1 MKRIA
6 AVCLLA
12 SFAVATV
19 YGKTVVGSSSASNSS
34 VSIKEMSMS
43 DIEKA
48 FGGSGFGGSF
58 SGNGVGFG
66 NVVKSYTGKPSVV
79 LKECCVY
86 PPIGTN
92 VPSSATFDRFKY
104 GRKGYFA
111 ATYIVLAQN
120 IVDIDLENL
129 VVESITDGSGKDYTK
144 KKNGDANWE
153 AEPFRS
159 SVNREAGFATFM
171 LCGGGNAWAKSLPK
185 VKGKVTVTVADK
197 MATKELSGKISSGK
211 IGEGEYSYKVKLASN
226 LMSDEKSL
234 EVSPVGSKADCELEV
249 YCGDKKLGSTGSF
262 SMNGK
267 KSYNFKKPDG
277 DDIVIKIQFPE
288 GAKKIVIPFG

>member
-6 AVCLLA
+6 SA
-12 SFAVATV
+12 SFLAALAVATV
-19 YGKTVVGSSSASNSS
+19 YGKPVTGSSSASSS
-34 VSIKEMSMS
+34 ISIEEMSSS

-48 FGGSGFGGSF
+48 FVGSGFGASF
-58 SGNGVGFG
+58 GGKGFSFGQGVT
-66 NVVKSYTGKPSVV
+66 SYTGKPSVV

-86 PPIGTN
+86 PSIGTN
-92 VPSSATFDRFKY
+92 IPRSATFDRLFKY
-104 GRKGYFA
+104 GRKGYFT

-153 AEPFRS
+153 AEPFFS

-211 IGEGEYSYKVKLASN
+211 IGEGEYSYKEARLQ
-226 LMSDEKSL
+226 LDERR
-234 EVSPVGSKADCELEV
+234 EVA
-249 YCGDKKLGSTGSF
+249 
-262 SMNGK
+262 
-267 KSYNFKKPDG
+267 
-277 DDIVIKIQFPE
+277 
-288 GAKKIVIPFG
+288 

>member
-6 AVCLLA
+6 SA
-12 SFAVATV
+12 SFLAALAVATV
-19 YGKTVVGSSSASNSS
+19 YGKPVTGSSSASSS
-34 VSIKEMSMS
+34 ISIEEMSSS

-48 FGGSGFGGSF
+48 FVGSGFGA
-58 SGNGVGFG
+58 GFG
-66 NVVKSYTGKPSVV
+66 GKGFSFGQGVTSYTGKPSVV

-92 VPSSATFDRFKY
+92 IPRSATFDRLFKY
-104 GRKGYFA
+104 RRKGYFT

-153 AEPFRS
+153 AEPFFS

-171 LCGGGNAWAKSLPK
+171 L
-185 VKGKVTVTVADK
+185 
-197 MATKELSGKISSGK
+197 
-211 IGEGEYSYKVKLASN
+211 
-226 LMSDEKSL
+226 
-234 EVSPVGSKADCELEV
+234 
-249 YCGDKKLGSTGSF
+249 
-262 SMNGK
+262 
-267 KSYNFKKPDG
+267 
-277 DDIVIKIQFPE
+277 
-288 GAKKIVIPFG
+288 

>member
-1 MKRIA
+1 M
-6 AVCLLA
+6 
-12 SFAVATV
+12 
-19 YGKTVVGSSSASNSS
+19 SS
-34 VSIKEMSMS
+34 S

-48 FGGSGFGGSF
+48 FGGSGFGGKGFSF
-58 SGNGVGFG
+58 GQGVT
-66 NVVKSYTGKPSVV
+66 SYTGKPSVV

-92 VPSSATFDRFKY
+92 VPSSATMGRFNY
-104 GRKGYFA
+104 GGKGYFT

-153 AEPFRS
+153 AETFRS
-159 SVNREAGFATFM
+159 FVNREGGFATFV
-171 LCGGGNAWAKSLPK
+171 LIGVGNAWAKSLPK
-185 VKGKVTVTVADK
+185 VKGKVTVNVADK

-277 DDIVIKIQFPE
+277 DDIVIKIKYPE
-288 GAKKIVIPFG
+288 GAKKLVVPFG

>member
-1 MKRIA
+1 MKQIA
-6 AVCLLA
+6 VASLLA
-12 SFAVATV
+12 TLAVATA
-19 YGKTVVGSSSASNSS
+19 YGKPVTGSSSASNSS

-43 DIEKA
+43 DLEKA

-86 PPIGTN
+86 PPISTN
-92 VPSSATFDRFKY
+92 VPSSATMGRFNY
-104 GRKGYFA
+104 GGKGYFT

-153 AEPFRS
+153 AETFRS
-159 SVNREAGFATFM
+159 FVNREGGFATFV
-171 LCGGGNAWAKSLPK
+171 LIGVGNAWAKSLPK
-185 VKGKVTVTVADK
+185 VKGKVPVTVADK

-226 LMSDEKSL
+226 LMSDGRLRAGGLLRGQEARQHRQLFDERK
-234 EVSPVGSKADCELEV
+234 EVL
-249 YCGDKKLGSTGSF
+249 
-262 SMNGK
+262 
-267 KSYNFKKPDG
+267 
-277 DDIVIKIQFPE
+277 
-288 GAKKIVIPFG
+288 

>member
-6 AVCLLA
+6 SA
-12 SFAVATV
+12 SFLAALAVATV
-19 YGKTVVGSSSASNSS
+19 YGKTVVGSSNASNSA
-34 VSIKEMSMS
+34 IIREMSVS

-79 LKECCVY
+79 LKECRVY

-153 AEPFRS
+153 VDPFRS
-159 SVNREAGFATFM
+159 AVNREGGFATFV
-171 LCGGGNAWAKSLPK
+171 LCGGGNAWAKSLPN
-185 VKGKVTVTVADK
+185 DK

-234 EVSPVGSKADCELEV
+234 EVSPAGSKSDCELEV
-249 YCGDKKLGSTGSF
+249 FCGDKKLDSTGSF

-277 DDIVIKIQFPE
+277 DDIVIKIKYPE
-288 GAKKIVIPFG
+288 GAKKLVVPFG

>member
-1 MKRIA
+1 
-6 AVCLLA
+6 
-12 SFAVATV
+12 
-19 YGKTVVGSSSASNSS
+19 
-34 VSIKEMSMS
+34 MS

-104 GRKGYFA
+104 GRKGYFT

-120 IVDIDLENL
+120 IVDIDLESL

-153 AEPFRS
+153 AETFRS
-159 SVNREAGFATFM
+159 FVNREGGFATFV
-171 LCGGGNAWAKSLPK
+171 LIGVGNVWAKSLPK
-185 VKGKVTVTVADK
+185 VKGKVKVTVADK

-226 LMSDEKSL
+226 LMSDEKLL
-234 EVSPVGSKADCELEV
+234 EVSPVGSKSDCELEV
-249 YCGDKKLGSTGSF
+249 FCGGRKLSRMSII
-262 SMNGK
+262 SANGK
-267 KSYNFKKPDG
+267 TSYTFKKPDG

>member
-1 MKRIA
+1 
-6 AVCLLA
+6 
-12 SFAVATV
+12 
-19 YGKTVVGSSSASNSS
+19 
-34 VSIKEMSMS
+34 MSMS

-48 FGGSGFGGSF
+48 FGGSGFGGGF
-58 SGNGVGFG
+58 SGNGVSFG
-66 NVVKSYTGKPSVV
+66 NGVKSYTGKPAVV
-79 LKECCVY
+79 LNECCVY
-86 PPIGTN
+86 PPISTN
-92 VPSSATFDRFKY
+92 VPSLATFDRFKY
-104 GRKGYFA
+104 GRKGYFMA
-111 ATYIVLAQN
+111 KYIVLAQN

-159 SVNREAGFATFM
+159 TVNREGGFATFV

-234 EVSPVGSKADCELEV
+234 EVSPLGSKADCELEV
-249 YCGDKKLGSTGSF
+249 YCGDKKLGCTGSF
-262 SMNGK
+262 SVNGK

-277 DDIVIKIQFPE
+277 DDIVIKIKYPE
-288 GAKKIVIPFG
+288 GAKKLVIPFG

>member
-6 AVCLLA
+6 VACLLA
-12 SFAVATV
+12 TLAVATA
-19 YGKTVVGSSSASNSS
+19 YGKPVAGSSSASSS
-34 VSIKEMSMS
+34 FSIGEMSSS
-43 DIEKA
+43 DLEKA
-48 FGGSGFGGSF
+48 FGGSGFGGKGFSF
-58 SGNGVGFG
+58 GQGVA
-66 NVVKSYTGKPSVV
+66 SYTGKPSVV

-104 GRKGYFA
+104 GRKGYFT

-120 IVDIDLENL
+120 IVDIDLESL

-185 VKGKVTVTVADK
+185 VKGKVTGSCPARFRPARSAKANTP
-197 MATKELSGKISSGK
+197 TRSS
-211 IGEGEYSYKVKLASN
+211 
-226 LMSDEKSL
+226 
-234 EVSPVGSKADCELEV
+234 SPP
-249 YCGDKKLGSTGSF
+249 T
-262 SMNGK
+262 
-267 KSYNFKKPDG
+267 
-277 DDIVIKIQFPE
+277 
-288 GAKKIVIPFG
+288 

>member
-43 DIEKA
+43 DLEKA

-129 VVESITDGSGKDYTK
+129 VVESITDG
-144 KKNGDANWE
+144 
-153 AEPFRS
+153 
-159 SVNREAGFATFM
+159 
-171 LCGGGNAWAKSLPK
+171 
-185 VKGKVTVTVADK
+185 
-197 MATKELSGKISSGK
+197 
-211 IGEGEYSYKVKLASN
+211 
-226 LMSDEKSL
+226 
-234 EVSPVGSKADCELEV
+234 
-249 YCGDKKLGSTGSF
+249 
-262 SMNGK
+262 
-267 KSYNFKKPDG
+267 
-277 DDIVIKIQFPE
+277 
-288 GAKKIVIPFG
+288 

>member
-6 AVCLLA
+6 SA
-12 SFAVATV
+12 SFLAALAVATV
-19 YGKTVVGSSSASNSS
+19 YGKPVTGSSSASSS
-34 VSIKEMSMS
+34 ISIEEMSSS

-58 SGNGVGFG
+58 GGKGFRFGQGVA
-66 NVVKSYTGKPSVV
+66 SYTGKPSVV

-86 PPIGTN
+86 PPISTN
-92 VPSSATFDRFKY
+92 VPSSATLDRFKY
-104 GRKGYFA
+104 GGKGYFT

-197 MATKELSGKISSGK
+197 MATKDLPGKVSSGR

-226 LMSDEKSL
+226 LMSDEKLL
-234 EVSPVGSKADCELEV
+234 EVSPVGSKSDCELEV
-249 YCGDKKLGSTGSF
+249 FCRGEKLSSKASF
-262 SMNGK
+262 SINGK
-267 KSYNFKKPDG
+267 RSYNFKKPDG
-277 DDIVIKIQFPE
+277 DDIVIKIKYPE

>member
-6 AVCLLA
+6 AACLLSA
-12 SFAVATV
+12 IAAIA
-19 YGKTVVGSSSASNSS
+19 YGKTVVGGSSASNSS
-34 VSIKEMSMS
+34 VSITEMSMS

-86 PPIGTN
+86 PPISTN
-92 VPSSATFDRFKY
+92 VPSSATMGRFNY
-104 GRKGYFA
+104 GGKGYFT

-153 AEPFRS
+153 AEPFLS

-185 VKGKVTVTVADK
+185 VKGKVTVTVAD
-197 MATKELSGKISSGK
+197 
-211 IGEGEYSYKVKLASN
+211 
-226 LMSDEKSL
+226 
-234 EVSPVGSKADCELEV
+234 
-249 YCGDKKLGSTGSF
+249 
-262 SMNGK
+262 
-267 KSYNFKKPDG
+267 
-277 DDIVIKIQFPE
+277 
-288 GAKKIVIPFG
+288 